1 MYDWP
6 EVAADVDQ
14 FWARI
19 ATALRDHGFDPP
31 AALDRSR
38 SLDDRWLDPDLLVGQ
53 TCGLPLVLRLESEI
67 AVIGAFNHSLIATQ
81 PGDYHSVV
89 IVPADDDARSIA
101 DLTGATV
108 AVSGADS
115 QSGHGIWRH
124 ELVTAGIDRSRLGPA
139 IDTGSHRAS
148 IHAVANGQARTAAID
163 AISWE
168 LAVRHDPA
176 ATRCRVAWRT
186 DPTPALPLI
195 TARANQPLLESMR
208 AALTDATSTL
218 EPTTA
223 DRLFVHGFVPRLDDH
238 YQVIADRWNAAETA
252 AVGRLL

>member
-6 EVAADVDQ
+6 EVAAEVDRL
-14 FWARI
+14 WARI
-19 ATALRDHGFDPP
+19 ASALCDHGFDPP
-31 AALDRSR
+31 TMLDRSR

-67 AVIGAFNHSLIATQ
+67 TVIGAFDHGLVATR

-89 IVPADDDARSIA
+89 IVPDDDDARSIA
-101 DLTGATV
+101 DLNGVTV
-108 AVSGADS
+108 AVNGTDS
-115 QSGHGIWRH
+115 QSGHSVWRH
-124 ELVTAGIDRSRLGPA
+124 ELVTAGIDRSRLGPT

-148 IHAVANGQARTAAID
+148 IHAVANGRARTAAID
-163 AISWE
+163 AISWG
-168 LAVRHDPA
+168 LAVHHDPA

-195 TARANQPLLESMR
+195 ITRANQPLLESMR
-208 AALTDATSTL
+208 AALTDATNTL
-218 EPTTA
+218 ERAMA
-223 DRLFVHGFVPRLDDH
+223 DGLFVHGFVPQLDDH

-252 AVGRLL
+252 GVGRLL